1 MVSNEQLSVHVA
13 PPDAAL
19 LLRPWVLKDS
29 THQTP
34 EAFVAGEGARL
45 ASSASTAPEKEG
57 GTFSLWTPITPRDVL
72 MIGTAVASTLL
83 HSLGLVRVAFPL
95 GLLQRVEQRPV
106 QDEEEADDD
115 EHPHHRQLEARV
127 LSGEG

>member
-19 LLRPWVLKDS
+19 PLRPWVLKDS

-34 EAFVAGEGARL
+34 EAFLAGEGARL

-57 GTFSLWTPITPRDVL
+57 EGGTFSLWTPITPRDVI
-72 MIGTAVASTLL
+72 MIGTAVASTPLP
-83 HSLGLVRVAFPL
+83 HSGLYASPSRLAFSS
-95 GLLQRVEQRPV
+95 V
-106 QDEEEADDD
+106 
-115 EHPHHRQLEARV
+115 
-127 LSGEG
+127 